1 MIKSRALKCGF
12 FYILLLINQKEIMR
26 KNLKVCIALLT
37 IFVITPGFSFAFQT
51 EPTTLIFVR
60 HAERAE
66 DGTRNPPIS
75 EEGIKRAINLYAAL
89 SEFEVKGIYSTP
101 YKRTRMTA
109 TPTADSLGLEI
120 QEYGFDAISEFI
132 AGLIEEH
139 AGYTVLIV
147 GHSNTTPAL
156 TNMVLGEEKFEQ
168 LEETD
173 YGDMF
178 IVTTSKMGTGSVR
191 LAEF

>member
-1 MIKSRALKCGF
+1 
-12 FYILLLINQKEIMR
+12 MR
-26 KNLKVCIALLT
+26 KNLKICIALLT
-37 IFVITPGFSFAFQT
+37 IFVITPDFSFAFQT
-51 EPTTLIFVR
+51 ESTTLIFVR

-75 EEGIKRAINLYAAL
+75 EEGKQRAVNLFQSLAD
-89 SEFEVKGIYSTP
+89 FDVKTIYSTA

-120 QEYGFDAISEFI
+120 QEYGFDDISEFL

-156 TNMVLGEEKFEQ
+156 TNMVLGEDKFEQ

-173 YGDMF
+173 FGDMF
-178 IVTTSKMGTGSVR
+178 IITTSKMGSGSVR

>member
-1 MIKSRALKCGF
+1 MKRIYQGTF
-12 FYILLLINQKEIMR
+12 
-26 KNLKVCIALLT
+26 LT
-37 IFVITPGFSFAFQT
+37 FLFLVSVSSSLSAFQT

-75 EEGIKRAINLYAAL
+75 EEGEKRALNLYFSL
-89 SEFEVKGIYSTP
+89 SDYNVKAIFSTF

-120 QEYGFDAISEFI
+120 QEYSFEEINDFLSS
-132 AGLIEEH
+132 LIEDYS
-139 AGYTVLIV
+139 GSSVLIV
-147 GHSNTTPAL
+147 GHSNTTPSL
-156 TNMVLGEEKFEQ
+156 TNMVLGEERFEQ
-168 LEETD
+168 LEETE

-178 IVTTSKMGTGSVR
+178 IIKTTEFGSGTVELSK
-191 LAEF
+191 F

>member
-1 MIKSRALKCGF
+1 
-12 FYILLLINQKEIMR
+12 MR

-37 IFVITPGFSFAFQT
+37 VLVVTPGILFAFQT

-75 EEGIKRAINLYAAL
+75 EEGKRRAVNLVGSL
-89 SEFEVKGIYSTP
+89 SEYDVKAIYSTP

-109 TPTADSLGLEI
+109 TPIADSLGLEI
-120 QEYGFDAISEFI
+120 QEYGFEGIREFL

-147 GHSNTTPAL
+147 GHSNTTPSL
-156 TNMVLGEEKFEQ
+156 TNLVLGEDKFEQ

-178 IVTTSKMGTGSVR
+178 IIKTSEIGSGKLS

>member
-1 MIKSRALKCGF
+1 
-12 FYILLLINQKEIMR
+12 MR
-26 KNLKVCIALLT
+26 KKLKVCIAIFA
-37 IFVITPGFSFAFQT
+37 IFVITPSFSFAFQT

-75 EEGIKRAINLYAAL
+75 DEGKQRAVNLFDAL
-89 SEFEVKGIYSTP
+89 SEFEVKAIYSTP

-120 QEYGFDAISEFI
+120 QEYGFDDITGFLS
-132 AGLIEEH
+132 GLIAEH

-147 GHSNTTPAL
+147 GHSNTTPTL
-156 TNMVLGEEKFEQ
+156 TNMVLGEDKFEQ
-168 LEETD
+168 LEETE

-178 IVTTSKMGTGSVR
+178 IVKTSEMGSGSIR

>member
-1 MIKSRALKCGF
+1 
-12 FYILLLINQKEIMR
+12 MR

-37 IFVITPGFSFAFQT
+37 VLVITPGFLFAFQT

-75 EEGIKRAINLYAAL
+75 EEGKERAGNLVRAL
-89 SEFEVKGIYSTP
+89 SEYDVKAIYSTP

-109 TPTADSLGLEI
+109 APTADSLGLEI
-120 QEYGFDAISEFI
+120 QEYGFEGIRDFLAE
-132 AGLIEEH
+132 LITEYS
-139 AGYTVLIV
+139 GYTVLIV
-147 GHSNTTPAL
+147 GHSNTTPSL
-156 TNMVLGEEKFEQ
+156 TNLVLGEDKFEQ

-178 IVTTSKMGTGSVR
+178 IIKTSEIGSGKLS